1 MIVQKES
8 PMDQLNAHKGKYG
21 NLSKNSSLRSRSD
34 SVYSGM
40 SVQDELK
47 SVLEV
52 FREKDK
58 QLDIVKTPEIYISQ
72 ESRPE
77 EVRRWL
83 KAKNFSQRALD
94 QFKDIN

>member
-1 MIVQKES
+1 
-8 PMDQLNAHKGKYG
+8 
-21 NLSKNSSLRSRSD
+21 
-34 SVYSGM
+34 M

-83 KAKNFSQRALD
+83 KAKNFSQR
-94 QFKDIN
+94 